1 MKRLTLFSFLFALY
15 AISVDAQSLK
25 TYSGE
30 LRGGTM
36 TYTYYEDETTGAEK
50 RHGSFKYVKTEAND
64 ISQYN
69 LIITGQYSHGYMNGL
84 WSYTI
89 RTTDY
94 PEGSAYVTGTTN
106 ARMSFKEG
114 MPDGPWTYSYAGKGR
129 LKRFSLTG
137 WYWSAYETLP
147 TETASVTFR
156 NGTLVGT
163 MNVKTSADN
172 ITGRLNDDGF
182 WIGNWVIINGDS
194 RSEYTLRDDGL
205 MTKGVGRYNGRIVSS
220 AGLEPELKMLFDEYK
235 TLPTAEQR
243 EKFCRKHR
251 IKIDTTQCTYP
262 TLFDREF
269 GFIYDYASEDKTY
282 RDEEGHRVDRKN
294 YGRYIQIKRIEPVA
308 FSELFSGSFTD
319 ISSFEERLGTYGWQ
333 LNEEDWQKAQNILTQ
348 WKAYDALAGQ
358 IEDVRSRFSINI
370 TDLAAQDGSPCRFSD
385 TRLLS
390 ALNDYTFHA
399 TYQWAYA
406 LQQASNGVFQV
417 EKDLTNSGRKYARYI
432 VQDFDRD
439 ATGYTSIESNVKGW
453 IADFEPQYK
462 SFIDS
467 LCLVGTRAST
477 VSDKIAQ
484 LDMEAKEAARNQHS
498 IPNIH
503 LLFVKYTDVVQYLCD
518 AIGGAPDLST
528 VTGLVEQ
535 INRVCSKM
543 QDKTGRATI
552 RKALRKNNEASIE
565 TLVTIMSE

>member
-1 MKRLTLFSFLFALY
+1 MKRTTLFSLLFALY
-15 AISVDAQSLK
+15 AVSVEAQSLK

-36 TYTYYEDETTGAEK
+36 TYTYYEDETTGTEK

-64 ISQYN
+64 ISRYN
-69 LIITGQYSHGYMNGL
+69 LTITGQYSHGYMNGL

-94 PEGSAYVTGTTN
+94 PEGSAYVTGTTT

-114 MPDGPWTYSYAGKGR
+114 MPDGPWTYSYTGKGR
-129 LKRFSLTG
+129 LRRYSLAG

-163 MNVKTSADN
+163 MNVKTNADN
-172 ITGRLNDDGF
+172 ITGRLNNDGF
-182 WIGNWVIINGDS
+182 WTGNWVIINGDS

-220 AGLEPELKMLFDEYK
+220 AALEPELKTLFDEYK

-243 EKFCRKHR
+243 AKFCRKHR

-282 RDEEGHRVDRKN
+282 RDEEGHRVDLKN
-294 YGRYIQIKRIEPVA
+294 YGRYIQIKRMEPVE
-308 FSELFSGSFTD
+308 FSDLFSGYFTD
-319 ISSFEERLGTYGWQ
+319 ISSFEKRLETEGWQ
-333 LNEEDWQKAQNILTQ
+333 LDEEEWQKAQNILTQ

-358 IEDVRSRFSINI
+358 LKEVSSCLSIRVA
-370 TDLAAQDGSPCRFSD
+370 DLAAQDGYPFRFSD
-385 TRLLS
+385 SRLLS
-390 ALNDYTFHA
+390 TLEDYTLHA
-399 TYQWAYA
+399 TNQWAYA
-406 LQQASNGVFQV
+406 LQQASNGVFRV
-417 EKDLTNSGRKYARYI
+417 EKGSTNSGRKYTRYI

-439 ATGYTSIESNVKGW
+439 ATGYTSLEANVKGW

-462 SFIDS
+462 SFMDS
-467 LCLVGTRAST
+467 LRPIGTRASA
-477 VSDKIAQ
+477 VADKIDQ
-484 LDMEAKEAARNQHS
+484 LDMEAKDVARNPYS
-498 IPNIH
+498 SSNIH

-518 AIGGAPDLST
+518 AIGEAPDLRT

-535 INRVCSKM
+535 LDCVCSKM
-543 QDKTGRATI
+543 LDKTGRATI
-552 RKALRKNNEASIE
+552 RKALRKNNGASIE